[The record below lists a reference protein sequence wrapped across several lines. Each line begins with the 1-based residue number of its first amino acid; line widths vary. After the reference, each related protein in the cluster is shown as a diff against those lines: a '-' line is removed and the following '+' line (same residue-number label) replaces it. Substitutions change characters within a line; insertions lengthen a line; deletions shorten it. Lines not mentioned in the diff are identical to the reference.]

1 MIGIRLIPQSEFTR
15 VRGAG
20 PPDAG
25 PPDAG
30 RLALLADMCRFN
42 TLSAVKRAGSGH
54 LGSSFSAMDIVVWL
68 YFREMN
74 TFAAGIRS
82 PDRDVYFS
90 SKGHDVPGLYAVLH
104 AGGVVSREQLLKL
117 RRLGGLDGH
126 PDVGVPGIEAN
137 SGSLGMGISKG
148 KGMAWAKR
156 RQGHGGRVF
165 VLTGDGELQEG
176 QNYEALLNAARQGV
190 PRLTV
195 IVDHNKL
202 QTDKP
207 VAEISDLGDL
217 EARFGTYGW
226 KVLRC
231 DGHSWADL
239 ERVFGELRQPRDV
252 PAIVIA
258 DTVKGRGVS
267 FMEHPR
273 ALAEGHGLYRWH
285 AGAPDDD
292 SFARASEELLASV
305 RARATRLGLGP
316 VAAEE
321 LATEPAPS
329 LGGGPREFVAEAYG
343 QALVEL
349 AARRPDLVVLDGDLA
364 ADCRIRAF
372 EEKYPDRF
380 IENGIAE
387 QDMVSMAG
395 GLARMGL
402 LPVVNS
408 FASFLASRANEQ
420 IYNNAT
426 ERSKVIYVCHF
437 GGLIPAGPGKSH
449 QSVRDVSLFGA
460 LPNCTILQP
469 CNPAETRQA
478 LEFLVERHDG
488 VGVLRLAIGPSPR
501 SIALPAGYTLT
512 PGRGAVLTEG
522 GDTVV
527 LAYGPVLLHETLVA
541 AEAMAARG
549 SGLTVVNHP
558 WLNRVDA
565 EWLARLVAPYR
576 RVCVVDDHAPVGG
589 LADRV
594 ARVMAEAGLLE
605 GREFLAFG
613 VEGYPACGA
622 PGEVLRHHGL
632 DGMMLAERLLDG
644 TAALSAGRTSARGED
659 GYTLEAPQ

>member
-1 MIGIRLIPQSEFTR
+1 
-15 VRGAG
+15 V
-20 PPDAG
+20 
-25 PPDAG
+25 
-30 RLALLADMCRFN
+30 
-42 TLSAVKRAGSGH
+42 
-54 LGSSFSAMDIVVWL
+54 
-68 YFREMN
+68 
-74 TFAAGIRS
+74 GIRS

-104 AGGVVSREQLLKL
+104 AGGVVSRDQLLKL

-156 RQGHGGRVF
+156 RLGRGGRVF

-190 PRLTV
+190 PQLTV

-207 VAEISDLGDL
+207 VAEISDLGAL
-217 EARFGTYGW
+217 EARLGTYGW

-231 DGHSWADL
+231 DGHDWDDL
-239 ERVFGELRQPRDV
+239 ARTFEKLRQPRDV

-273 ALAEGHGLYRWH
+273 ALADGRGLYRWH
-285 AGAPDDD
+285 AGAPDDE
-292 SFARASEELLASV
+292 SFARASEELLAGV
-305 RARATRLGLGP
+305 RARFDRLGLGAP
-316 VAAEE
+316 AVEE
-321 LATEPAPS
+321 LVPEAAPS

-343 QALVEL
+343 QALVDL
-349 AARRPDLVVLDGDLA
+349 AARRTDIVVLDGDLA
-364 ADCRIRAF
+364 ADCRVRAF
-372 EEKYPDRF
+372 EERYPDRF

-395 GLARMGL
+395 GLARSGL

-449 QSVRDVSLFGA
+449 QSVRDISLFA
-460 LPNCTILQP
+460 SLPEFTILQP
-469 CNPAETRQA
+469 CNAAETRMA
-478 LEFLVERHDG
+478 LEYLVERNGG

-501 SIALPAGYTLT
+501 AIALPAGYALM
-512 PGRGAVLTEG
+512 PGRGVPLTQG

-527 LAYGPVLLHETLVA
+527 LAYGPVLLHEALGA
-541 AEAMAARG
+541 AEMMAARG
-549 SGLTVVNHP
+549 ARLTVVNHP
-558 WLNRVDA
+558 WLNRVDPD
-565 EWLARLVAPYR
+565 WLAQLVAPYR
-576 RVCVVDDHAPVGG
+576 RVCVVDDHSPVGG

-594 ARVMAEAGLLE
+594 ARTLADHGLLE
-605 GREFLAFG
+605 GREFLALG

-622 PGEVLRHHGL
+622 PGEVLKFHGL
-632 DGMMLAERLLDG
+632 EAGTLAERLLEG
-644 TAALSAGRTSARGED
+644 TGALAADVTGEGGREV
-659 GYTLEAPQ
+659 YTLEAPQ

>member
-1 MIGIRLIPQSEFTR
+1 
-15 VRGAG
+15 
-20 PPDAG
+20 
-25 PPDAG
+25 
-30 RLALLADMCRFN
+30 
-42 TLSAVKRAGSGH
+42 
-54 LGSSFSAMDIVVWL
+54 
-68 YFREMN
+68 
-74 TFAAGIRS
+74 
-82 PDRDVYFS
+82 
-90 SKGHDVPGLYAVLH
+90 
-104 AGGVVSREQLLKL
+104 
-117 RRLGGLDGH
+117 
-126 PDVGVPGIEAN
+126 
-137 SGSLGMGISKG
+137 
-148 KGMAWAKR
+148 
-156 RQGHGGRVF
+156 VF

-176 QNYEALLNAARQGV
+176 QNYEALLNAPRMGV
-190 PRLTV
+190 PQLTV

-202 QTDKP
+202 QTDKT
-207 VAEISDLGDL
+207 VAEISDLGDI
-217 EARFGTYGW
+217 EARFHTYGW

-231 DGHSWADL
+231 DGHSYVELA
-239 ERVFGELRQPRDV
+239 RVFDELRRPRDV

-258 DTVKGRGVS
+258 DTIKGRGVS

-273 ALAEGHGLYRWH
+273 ALADGLGLYRWH
-285 AGAPDDD
+285 AGAPDDE
-292 SFARASEELLASV
+292 SFARASEELLAGV
-305 RARATRLGLGP
+305 QARATRLGLGA
-316 VAAEE
+316 VTVEE
-321 LATEPAPS
+321 LPSDPAPS

-349 AARRPDLVVLDGDLA
+349 AARRPDIVVLDGDLA
-364 ADCRIRAF
+364 ADCRVRAF
-372 EEKYPDRF
+372 EEKFPERF

-395 GLARMGL
+395 GLARTGL

-469 CNPAETRQA
+469 CNAAETRQA

-488 VGVLRLAIGPSPR
+488 VGMLRLAIGPSPR
-501 SIALPAGYTLT
+501 SIALPAGYALT
-512 PGRGAVLTEG
+512 PGRGAVLTAG

-541 AEAMAARG
+541 AELMAARG
-549 SGLTVVNHP
+549 SGLTVVAHP

-565 EWLARLVAPYR
+565 GWLADLVAPYR

-589 LADRV
+589 LGDRV
-594 ARVMAEAGLLE
+594 ARVLAETGLLE

-613 VEGYPACGA
+613 VDGYPACGA

-632 DGMMLAERLLDG
+632 DGEALAERLLEG
-644 TAALSAGRTSARGED
+644 RVAAAAGAMSRGEEE
-659 GYTLEAPQ
+659 YTLEAPQ

>member
-1 MIGIRLIPQSEFTR
+1 MAGIRLIPQSEFTR
-15 VRGAG
+15 VRGTRA
-20 PPDAG
+20 
-25 PPDAG
+25 PDAG

-74 TFAAGIRS
+74 TLSVGIRS

-104 AGGVVSREQLLKL
+104 AGGVVSRDQLLKL

-156 RQGHGGRVF
+156 RLGRGGRVF

-190 PRLTV
+190 PQLTV

-217 EARFGTYGW
+217 EARLGTYGW

-231 DGHSWADL
+231 DGHDWDDL
-239 ERVFGELRQPRDV
+239 ARTFEELRQPRDV

-273 ALAEGHGLYRWH
+273 ALADGHGLYRWH
-285 AGAPDDD
+285 AGAPDDE
-292 SFARASEELLASV
+292 SFARASEELLAGV
-305 RARATRLGLGP
+305 RARFDRLGLGAP
-316 VAAEE
+316 AVEE
-321 LATEPAPS
+321 LVPEAAPS

-349 AARRPDLVVLDGDLA
+349 AARRTDIVVLDGDLA
-364 ADCRIRAF
+364 ADCRVRAF
-372 EEKYPDRF
+372 EERYPDRF

-395 GLARMGL
+395 GLARSGL

-449 QSVRDVSLFGA
+449 QSVRDISLFA
-460 LPNCTILQP
+460 SLPDCTILQP
-469 CNPAETRQA
+469 CNAAETRMA
-478 LEFLVERHDG
+478 LEYLVERNGG

-501 SIALPAGYTLT
+501 AIALPAGYTLT
-512 PGRGAVLTEG
+512 PGRGVALTQG

-527 LAYGPVLLHETLVA
+527 LAYGPVLLHEALGA
-541 AEAMAARG
+541 AEMMAARG
-549 SGLTVVNHP
+549 AGLTIVNHA
-558 WLNRVDA
+558 WLNRVDPD
-565 EWLARLVAPYR
+565 WLAQLVAPYR
-576 RVCVVDDHAPVGG
+576 RVCVVDDHSPVGG

-594 ARVMAEAGLLE
+594 ARTLADHGLLE
-605 GREFLAFG
+605 GREFLALG

-622 PGEVLRHHGL
+622 PGEVLKFHGL
-632 DGMMLAERLLDG
+632 EAGTLAERLLEG
-644 TAALSAGRTSARGED
+644 TGALAADVTGEGGREV
-659 GYTLEAPQ
+659 YTLEAPQ

>member
-1 MIGIRLIPQSEFTR
+1 VIGIRLIPEPEFGR
-15 VRGAG
+15 VRGTG
-20 PPDAG
+20 VPDAE
-25 PPDAG
+25 

-42 TLSAVKRAGSGH
+42 ALSAVKRAGSGH

-74 TFAAGIRS
+74 TLTRGVRS

-104 AGGVVSREQLLKL
+104 AGGVLTLEQLLKL

-156 RQGHGGRVF
+156 RLGQGGRVF

-190 PRLTV
+190 PGLTI

-207 VAEISDLGDL
+207 VAEISDLGDI
-217 EARFGTYGW
+217 EARLRTYGW

-231 DGHSWADL
+231 DGHSYADL
-239 ERVFGELRQPRDV
+239 ERVFDELRRPRDV

-258 DTVKGRGVS
+258 DTIKGRGVS

-285 AGAPDDD
+285 AGAPDDE
-292 SFARASEELLASV
+292 SFARASEELLVRV
-305 RARATRLGLGP
+305 RAGFDRLKLGAP
-316 VAAEE
+316 AVEE
-321 LATEPAPS
+321 LAADPAPS
-329 LGGGPREFVAEAYG
+329 AGGGPKEYVADAYG

-349 AARRPDLVVLDGDLA
+349 AARHPGIVVLDGDLA
-364 ADCRIRAF
+364 ADCRVRAF
-372 EEKYPDRF
+372 EETYPERF

-426 ERSKVIYVCHF
+426 ERSKIIYVCHF

-449 QSVRDVSLFGA
+449 QSVRDISLLAA
-460 LPNCTILQP
+460 LPDCVILQP
-469 CNPAETRQA
+469 CNSTETRAA
-478 LEFLVERHDG
+478 LQFLVERHHG

-501 SIALPAGYTLT
+501 PIALPADYALT
-512 PGRGAVLTEG
+512 PGRGVVLTEG

-541 AEAMAARG
+541 AETMAARG

-558 WLNRVDA
+558 WLNQVDVA
-565 EWLARLVAPYR
+565 WLAALVGPYR

-594 ARVMAEAGLLE
+594 ARALAENGLLE
-605 GREFLAFG
+605 GRDFLGLG
-613 VEGYPACGA
+613 VESFPACGA

-632 DGMMLAERLLDG
+632 EGTLVAERLLEG
-644 TAALSAGRTSARGED
+644 GAAVSAAGGARED
-659 GYTLEAPQ
+659 REYTLEAPQ